1 MILVTGAGGKTGKA
15 VIRKLAR
22 SGASV
27 RAWVHHAR
35 QEPEAMRA
43 GAAEIISGDLL
54 DPGCTRQACQGIE
67 AIYHICPNMS
77 QDEVEI
83 GKNMLQSAINSGVQ
97 HFVYHSVFH
106 PQIQAMPHHWKK
118 MLVEEQIFSSGI
130 NFTILQPTA
139 YLQNLLP
146 YWHRI
151 VDEGIYEVPY
161 SADTR
166 LSMVDLEDVADA
178 AAIVT
183 NQSGFF
189 GGIFELVATLPY
201 SQDEI
206 AQIIGAII
214 KKPVRAVKGSRIS
227 WEENARRNGMSEYA
241 VDTLLSMFDH
251 YEKYG
256 MRGNPHAL
264 ISIIDRPPVG
274 LTEFIER
281 LWQQTTQKQEVNN
294 G

>member
-1 MILVTGAGGKTGKA
+1 MILVTGASGKTGKA
-15 VIRKLAR
+15 VIRQLSL
-22 SGASV
+22 SGVSV
-27 RAWVHHAR
+27 RAWVHHVY
-35 QEPEAMRA
+35 QEPEARRL
-43 GAAEIISGDLL
+43 GAVEVLSGDLN
-54 DPGCTRQACQGIE
+54 DPGRMVQGCRGIE

-77 QDEVEI
+77 PDEVEI
-83 GKNMLQSAINSGVQ
+83 GKNMLQAAKSTGVQ

-106 PQIQAMPHHWKK
+106 PQAQEMPHHWKK
-118 MLVEEQIFSSGI
+118 LLVEEQIFSSGI

-166 LSMVDLEDVADA
+166 LSMVDLEDVAEA

-189 GGIFELVATLPY
+189 GGIFELVATSPY

-206 AQIIGAII
+206 AHKIGAII
-214 KKPVRAVKGSRIS
+214 KKPVRAVKGSRLS
-227 WEENARRNGMSEYA
+227 WEENARRNGMSDYA
-241 VDTLLSMFDH
+241 VDTLMRMFDY

-256 MRGNPHAL
+256 MGGNPHAL
-264 ISIIDRPPVG
+264 ISIINRPPVG
-274 LTEFIER
+274 LSEFIER
-281 LWQQTTQKQEVNN
+281 LWQQTTQKHEVNN